1 MTRAYPG
8 ISETDLG
15 DLKCNLAW
23 AAVDEVRIVRSIP
36 VDARHNAKVNYPK
49 LIVELQKNNAL
60 LPRGVTVGPAKSESK
75 PVVIFTF
82 LSQ

>member
-1 MTRAYPG
+1 MSFPFVRRAAFILIKGNRLLVIEVESG

-23 AAVDEVRIVRSIP
+23 AAIDEVRIVRSIP

-49 LIVELQKNNAL
+49 LMAELQK
-60 LPRGVTVGPAKSESK
+60 K
-75 PVVIFTF
+75 
-82 LSQ
+82 